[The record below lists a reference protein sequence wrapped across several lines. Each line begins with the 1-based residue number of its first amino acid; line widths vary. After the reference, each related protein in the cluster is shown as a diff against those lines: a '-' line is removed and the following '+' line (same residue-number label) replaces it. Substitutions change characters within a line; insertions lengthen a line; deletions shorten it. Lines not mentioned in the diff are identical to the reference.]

1 MVSQN
6 AASPRRRA
14 TPHPVVAKPSASPL
28 NQSLAPTV
36 VESPWPV
43 AQSTDSPPQPPPSL
57 HAQFAACH
65 PGIRWM
71 YNQLR
76 QWEPKRKSSR
86 KQRIMK
92 YTRREVFQRVA
103 AVAAVLS
110 IIDGIHGL
118 WNPGPK
124 GLQDFVWDHH
134 TMYFGTDVVATDRI
148 AWKAIDAQRLLAG
161 LAPEESSG
169 ADKYGTWTVR

>member
-1 MVSQN
+1 
-6 AASPRRRA
+6 
-14 TPHPVVAKPSASPL
+14 
-28 NQSLAPTV
+28 
-36 VESPWPV
+36 
-43 AQSTDSPPQPPPSL
+43 
-57 HAQFAACH
+57 
-65 PGIRWM
+65 M

-118 WNPGPK
+118 WNAGPK

-169 ADKYGTWTVR
+169 ADKYGIWTVPQPRHITQAGLMGLGKFRDEEIDYRLVTLG